1 MNKLKDID
9 YTEYINLPEPVG
21 WWKIG
26 YGNYGTSF
34 AVYKKPNR
42 FHRFMTT
49 LLLGWRWTPNNQ

>member
-1 MNKLKDID
+1 MNKQKDID
-9 YTEYINLPEPVG
+9 YTEYINIPEPVG

-26 YGNYGTSF
+26 YGTSF

-49 LLLGWRWTPNNQ
+49 LLLGWRWTPNN